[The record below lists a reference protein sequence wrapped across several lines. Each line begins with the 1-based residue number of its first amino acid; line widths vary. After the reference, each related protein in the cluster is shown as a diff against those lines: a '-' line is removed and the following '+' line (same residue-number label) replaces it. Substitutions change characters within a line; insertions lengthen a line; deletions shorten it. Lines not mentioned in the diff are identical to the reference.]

1 MKKRVFRQVALLVA
15 LLLLATSTVN
25 TTYGL
30 IVTKTASLVNIFTPF
45 DSAMSDLVIH
55 KVVEHPFGANYLV
68 PDNANTV
75 FDFKV
80 ELGRLYANTRIKTG
94 NGIITADGEGA
105 ITVSVKANNSVGIIG
120 IDAGTAVKVTEV
132 GTRAGFIVKGDAV
145 QTATIP
151 EDGRAEL
158 TFTNTYAPQAITAS
172 VMNVVGT
179 KNLEGRDWLDTDVFT
194 VVLEQLTDGVWTKLG
209 EQKIDV
215 GNKTFEL
222 SALMDG
228 VTFDEVGEYEFR
240 VRELV
245 GDLPDMDYDE
255 EPKTFT
261 AVVTDED
268 MDGRLEVGFVRTGL
282 GANANRY
289 DDQYALTIL
298 LSNVYVAPTDVK
310 VDIQKTIKNVGN
322 KTIGPEGFEFVLEDA
337 QTQEKIRAVS
347 DANGQTSIN
356 LHYGL
361 ADDGKTFVYTLTETK
376 GETKGVSYDE
386 REYRIT
392 VRVARVGNEMKAA
405 VLVDDVAVEQCL
417 LAFENTYDGDAA
429 VTPPT
434 GDNTNLPFWITMM
447 VLSATA
453 CIVLVVFDRRDKK
466 KKA

>member
-1 MKKRVFRQVALLVA
+1 
-15 LLLLATSTVN
+15 
-25 TTYGL
+25 
-30 IVTKTASLVNIFTPF
+30 
-45 DSAMSDLVIH
+45 
-55 KVVEHPFGANYLV
+55 
-68 PDNANTV
+68 
-75 FDFKV
+75 
-80 ELGRLYANTRIKTG
+80 
-94 NGIITADGEGA
+94 
-105 ITVSVKANNSVGIIG
+105 
-120 IDAGTAVKVTEV
+120 
-132 GTRAGFIVKGDAV
+132 
-145 QTATIP
+145 
-151 EDGRAEL
+151 L

-179 KNLEGRDWLDTDVFT
+179 KNLEGRDWLDTDEFT
-194 VVLEQLTDGVWTKLG
+194 VVLEQFTDGVWTKLG
-209 EQKIDV
+209 EQKIDAK
-215 GNKTFEL
+215 NKTFEL

-282 GANANRY
+282 GANADRY